1 MSARGASA
9 SVITEWGKSQ
19 NRPAHLC
26 QVQLDAGDGGTVYLT
41 NYSRA
46 VSWGGNSYVAGG
58 HLLGFQGL
66 AESADLR
73 VRDVQVTLSGVDQ
86 SWISTILAKQYFKRP
101 LLIYQA
107 LFDSGD
113 AVIVDPVLIHS
124 GFMEDPRI
132 EENPPQGTCTV
143 TIVSRDQF
151 SDFERPSGRHTNSND
166 QKLYFSADQSFDM
179 WAQLAVAQ
187 RQFIWGV
194 PTGANSGAGAGASVS
209 LGLGG
214 RFNGARAG

>member
-1 MSARGASA
+1 MTARGASA
-9 SVITEWGKSQ
+9 AVQTQWGSAS
-19 NRPAHLC
+19 NRPGHLC
-26 QVQLDAGDGGTVYLT
+26 QIQLDAGDGGTVYLT
-41 NYSRA
+41 DYSRA
-46 VSWGGNSYVAGG
+46 VSWGGNSYIAGG

-66 AESADLR
+66 TESADLR

-107 LFDSGD
+107 FFDSSD

-124 GFMEDPRI
+124 GFMEDPRV
-132 EENPPQGTCTV
+132 EEDPGAGTCTV

-166 QKLYFSADQSFDM
+166 QRLYFSGDPSFDM
-179 WAQLAVAQ
+179 WAQIALAQ

-194 PTGANSGAGAGASVS
+194 PSGASSGVSVGVPVS
-209 LGLGG
+209 IALGG
-214 RFNGARAG
+214 RGGILSRS